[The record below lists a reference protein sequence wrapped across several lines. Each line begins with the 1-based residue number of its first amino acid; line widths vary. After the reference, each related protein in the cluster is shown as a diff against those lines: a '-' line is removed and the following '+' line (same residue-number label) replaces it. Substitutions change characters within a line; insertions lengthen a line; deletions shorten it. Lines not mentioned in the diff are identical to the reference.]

1 MEWIIIMFL
10 AVSSPQD
17 DNMIAIT
24 HANNKPLSFP
34 SAIKCRLHASVN
46 IGNLIAYANKEAPGQ
61 KVEQVL
67 CVKEKFFEQLKGQSI

>member
-1 MEWIIIMFL
+1 MEWIIIMML

-24 HANNKPLSFP
+24 HANNRPLSFP
-34 SAIKCRLHASVN
+34 SATKCRLHASVN
-46 IGNLIAYANKEAPGQ
+46 IGTLIEYANKEAPGQ

-67 CVKEKFFEQLKGQSI
+67 CIKEELFEQMRGQSI

>member
-10 AVSSPQD
+10 AVSSPLD

-34 SAIKCRLHASVN
+34 TATKCRLHASVN
-46 IGNLIAYANKEAPGQ
+46 IGNLIEYANKEAPGQ
-61 KVEQVL
+61 RVEQVL
-67 CVKEKFFEQLKGQSI
+67 CVKEKVFEQLKGEMI

>member
-10 AVSSPQD
+10 AVSSPLD

-34 SAIKCRLHASVN
+34 TATKCRLHASVN
-46 IGNLIAYANKEAPGQ
+46 IGNLIEYANKEAPGQ
-61 KVEQVL
+61 KVTQIL
-67 CVKEKFFEQLKGQSI
+67 CVKEKFLEQMRGESI

>member
-10 AVSSPQD
+10 ATSSLQD

-34 SAIKCRLHASVN
+34 TATKCRLHAAVN
-46 IGNLIAYANKEAPGQ
+46 IGNLIKYANEEAPGQ
-61 KVEQVL
+61 KVTQIL
-67 CVKEKFFEQLKGQSI
+67 CVEENVFEQLRGESI

>member
-24 HANNKPLSFP
+24 HANDKTLRFP
-34 SAIKCRLHASVN
+34 SATKCRLHASVN
-46 IGNLIAYANKEAPGQ
+46 LGNLLAYANKEAPGQ

-67 CVKEKFFEQLKGQSI
+67 CIKEELFEQMRGESI

>member
-10 AVSSPQD
+10 AVSSPLD

-34 SAIKCRLHASVN
+34 TATKCRLHASVN
-46 IGNLIAYANKEAPGQ
+46 IGNLIEYANKEAPGQ
-61 KVEQVL
+61 KVTQIL
-67 CVKEKFFEQLKGQSI
+67 CVKEKFFEQLKGESI

>member
-10 AVSSPQD
+10 AVSSPLD

-34 SAIKCRLHASVN
+34 TATKCRLHASVN
-46 IGNLIAYANKEAPGQ
+46 IGNLIEYANKEAPGQ
-61 KVEQVL
+61 KVTQIL
-67 CVKEKFFEQLKGQSI
+67 CVKEKFFERLKGESI